1 MTGYL
6 EVNFLEK
13 TRVMKYVKV
22 YFFGRPRMIEYL
34 EVRYDSLT
42 VLEVDA
48 RGA

>member
-13 TRVMKYVKV
+13 TRVMKYLEV
-22 YFFGRPRMIEYL
+22 YFFGRLRMIEYL